1 MVGQRQ
7 GCGGGRDVLK
17 ATQKEPV
24 GSMLWS
30 CLVVM
35 SAVQGLQEEE
45 YGPSSSQKSTPA
57 PREPAAS
64 A

>member
-1 MVGQRQ
+1 M
-7 GCGGGRDVLK
+7 LK

-35 SAVQGLQEEE
+35 SAVQGLQEE
-45 YGPSSSQKSTPA
+45 YGPSSSQKATLA
-57 PREPAAS
+57 PQEHAAS

>member
-1 MVGQRQ
+1 M
-7 GCGGGRDVLK
+7 LK

-45 YGPSSSQKSTPA
+45 YGPPSSQKVTVA
-57 PREPAAS
+57 PQEHAAS

>member
-1 MVGQRQ
+1 M
-7 GCGGGRDVLK
+7 LK

-30 CLVVM
+30 RLVVI

-45 YGPSSSQKSTPA
+45 YGLSSSQKATRA
-57 PREPAAS
+57 PQEPAAS

>member
-1 MVGQRQ
+1 M
-7 GCGGGRDVLK
+7 LK

-30 CLVVM
+30 YLVVT

-45 YGPSSSQKSTPA
+45 YGPSSSQKATPA
-57 PREPAAS
+57 PQETVAS

>member
-1 MVGQRQ
+1 M
-7 GCGGGRDVLK
+7 LK

-35 SAVQGLQEEE
+35 SAVQGFKK
-45 YGPSSSQKSTPA
+45 KSMTLPP
-57 PREPAAS
+57 PRRPLRLPRNPLPLPEQGS
-64 A
+64 TC